1 MGQER
6 VPIGIGG
13 KIRPKFLAKIQYAF
27 RSGEADEE

>member
-13 KIRPKFLAKIQYAF
+13 KIRPKFLAKLQYTF
-27 RSGEADEE
+27 HSGEANEE